1 MNGHART
8 KERVLKVTIYK
19 QGNNSI
25 IHLDDVSDLQNGSKY
40 AVNSVYYLDEASIK
54 EIYSKIKNLKSEI
67 ELARQKRR
75 QEYEQKRKDELKDQ
89 I

>member
-1 MNGHART
+1 MKFT
-8 KERVLKVTIYK
+8 TYK
-19 QGNNSI
+19 QGNNLI
-25 IHLDDVSDLQNGSKY
+25 LHLDDVSYLQDGSKY

-54 EIYSKIKNLKSEI
+54 EIYSKIKNLKSET

-75 QEYEQKRKDELKDQ
+75 QEYEQKRKDDLKNQ